1 MESRFQRVFL
11 TALLA
16 ISTLAISTFAIT
28 ISLPVYA
35 QDDDDGEEEPTILDA
50 VINPDIE
57 RRVIDED
64 EIDTENFEL
73 GFFTGVM
80 SVEDFG
86 SNSIYGMRFSYH
98 ITEDFFLEASY
109 GSTQTS
115 ETSFETLSGGSTLL
129 TEEERKLDYYN
140 ISLGITLLPGE
151 VFIGKRWAF
160 NTNYYIIGGAGN
172 TVFAGNEYFTYNFGG
187 GFRLFA
193 TDWLAFRVDVRNHI
207 FTHNILGE
215 DKEIQNLETHLG
227 MSLYF

>member
-1 MESRFQRVFL
+1 MESRFQRIFL
-11 TALLA
+11 IALLA
-16 ISTLAISTFAIT
+16 MSTIAIT
-28 ISLPVYA
+28 ISLPVHA
-35 QDDDDGEEEPTILDA
+35 QDDDEEEQTVLDA

-57 RRVIDED
+57 RRVSDD
-64 EIDTENFEL
+64 ADSDTDNFEL
-73 GFFTGVM
+73 GFFAGVM

-86 SNSIYGMRFSYH
+86 SNSIYGMRFGYH

-109 GSTQTS
+109 GSTKTS
-115 ETSFETLSGGSTLL
+115 ETSFETLSGGSDLL
-129 TEEERKLDYYN
+129 TEDQRQLDYYN
-140 ISLGITLLPGE
+140 ISLGITILPGE
-151 VFIGKRWAF
+151 VFIFKRWAF

-172 TVFAGNEYFTYNFGG
+172 TLFADNEYFTYNFGG

-193 TDWLAFRVDVRNHI
+193 SDWLAFRVDVRNHV

>member
-1 MESRFQRVFL
+1 MESRFQRIFL
-11 TALLA
+11 IALLA
-16 ISTLAISTFAIT
+16 ISTIAIT
-28 ISLPVYA
+28 TSLPVHA
-35 QDDDDGEEEPTILDA
+35 QDDDDGEEEQTVLDA

-57 RRVIDED
+57 RRVIDEA

-73 GFFTGVM
+73 GFFAGVM

-86 SNSIYGMRFSYH
+86 SNSIYGMRLGYH

-109 GSTQTS
+109 GSTKTS
-115 ETSFETLSGGSTLL
+115 ETSFETLSGGSDLL
-129 TEEERKLDYYN
+129 TEDQRQLDYYN
-140 ISLGITLLPGE
+140 ISLGITILPGE
-151 VFIGKRWAF
+151 VFIAKRWAF

-172 TVFAGNEYFTYNFGG
+172 TLFADNEYFTYNFGG

-193 TDWLAFRVDVRNHI
+193 SDWLAFRVDVRNHV

-215 DKEIQNLETHLG
+215 DKEIQNLEAHLG

>member
-1 MESRFQRVFL
+1 MESRFQRIFL
-11 TALLA
+11 IALLA
-16 ISTLAISTFAIT
+16 ISTIAIT
-28 ISLPVYA
+28 TSLPVHA
-35 QDDDDGEEEPTILDA
+35 QDDDDDEEEQTVLDA

-73 GFFTGVM
+73 GFFAGVM

-86 SNSIYGMRFSYH
+86 SNSIYGMRIGYH
-98 ITEDFFLEASY
+98 ITEDFFLEAAY
-109 GSTQTS
+109 GSTKTS
-115 ETSFETLSGGSTLL
+115 ETSFETLSGGSDLL
-129 TEEERKLDYYN
+129 TEDQRQLDYYN
-140 ISLGITLLPGE
+140 ISLGITILPGE
-151 VFIGKRWAF
+151 VFIAKRWAF

-172 TVFAGNEYFTYNFGG
+172 TLFADNEYFTYNFGG

-193 TDWLAFRVDVRNHI
+193 SDWLAFRVDVRNHV

>member
-1 MESRFQRVFL
+1 MESRFQRIFL
-11 TALLA
+11 IALLA
-16 ISTLAISTFAIT
+16 ITP
-28 ISLPVYA
+28 SLPVYA
-35 QDDDDGEEEPTILDA
+35 QDDDDGEEEQTVLDA

-73 GFFTGVM
+73 GFFAGVM

-86 SNSIYGMRFSYH
+86 SNSIYGMRLGYH
-98 ITEDFFLEASY
+98 ITEDFFLEAAY
-109 GSTQTS
+109 GSTKTS
-115 ETSFETLSGGSTLL
+115 ETSFETLSGGSDLL
-129 TEEERKLDYYN
+129 TEDQRQLDYYN
-140 ISLGITLLPGE
+140 ISLGITILPGE
-151 VFIGKRWAF
+151 VFIAKRWAF

-172 TVFAGNEYFTYNFGG
+172 TLFADNEYFTYNFGG

-193 TDWLAFRVDVRNHI
+193 SDWLAFRVDVRNHV

-215 DKEIQNLETHLG
+215 DKEIQNLEAHLG

>member
-1 MESRFQRVFL
+1 MESRFQRIFL
-11 TALLA
+11 IALLA
-16 ISTLAISTFAIT
+16 ISTIAIT
-28 ISLPVYA
+28 TSLPVYA
-35 QDDDDGEEEPTILDA
+35 QDDDADEEEQTVLDA

-73 GFFTGVM
+73 GFFAGVM

-86 SNSIYGMRFSYH
+86 SNSIYGMRLGYH

-109 GSTQTS
+109 GSTKTS
-115 ETSFETLSGGSTLL
+115 ETSFETLSGGSDLL
-129 TEEERKLDYYN
+129 TEDQRQLDYYN
-140 ISLGITLLPGE
+140 ISLGITILPGE
-151 VFIGKRWAF
+151 VFIAKRWAF

-172 TVFAGNEYFTYNFGG
+172 TLFADNEYFTYNFGG

-193 TDWLAFRVDVRNHI
+193 SDWLAFRVDVRNHV

>member
-1 MESRFQRVFL
+1 MESRFQRIFL
-11 TALLA
+11 IALLA
-16 ISTLAISTFAIT
+16 ITA
-28 ISLPVYA
+28 SLPVHA
-35 QDDDDGEEEPTILDA
+35 QDDEEGEEEQTVLDA

-73 GFFTGVM
+73 GFFAGVM

-86 SNSIYGMRFSYH
+86 SNSIYGMRLGYH
-98 ITEDFFLEASY
+98 ITEDFFLEAAY
-109 GSTQTS
+109 GSTKTS
-115 ETSFETLSGGSTLL
+115 ETSFETLSGGSDLL
-129 TEEERKLDYYN
+129 TEDQRQLDYYN
-140 ISLGITLLPGE
+140 ISLGITILPGE
-151 VFIGKRWAF
+151 VFIFNRWAF

-172 TVFAGNEYFTYNFGG
+172 TLFADNEYFTYNFGG

-193 TDWLAFRVDVRNHI
+193 TDWLAFRVDVRNHV

-215 DKEIQNLETHLG
+215 DKEIQNLEAHLG

>member
-1 MESRFQRVFL
+1 MESRFQRIFL
-11 TALLA
+11 ITLLA
-16 ISTLAISTFAIT
+16 ISTIAIT
-28 ISLPVYA
+28 TLPVHA
-35 QDDDDGEEEPTILDA
+35 QDDDAGEEEQTVLDA

-57 RRVIDED
+57 RRVIDEA

-73 GFFTGVM
+73 GFFAGAM

-86 SNSIYGMRFSYH
+86 SNSIYGMRLGYH

-109 GSTQTS
+109 GSTKTS
-115 ETSFETLSGGSTLL
+115 ETSFETLSGGSDLL
-129 TEEERKLDYYN
+129 TEDQRQLDYYN
-140 ISLGITLLPGE
+140 ISLGITILPGE
-151 VFIGKRWAF
+151 VFIAKRWAF

-172 TVFAGNEYFTYNFGG
+172 TLFADNEYFTYNFGG

-193 TDWLAFRVDVRNHI
+193 SDWLAFRVDVRNHV